1 MEDAIRP
8 TQVKLPP
15 MKAILILM
23 LLAAC
28 VTPAPA
34 QQMTAAKDID
44 SEPDFIFIQEIG
56 MWKALQSHDLG
67 TFESLLLPDYIEVD
81 KTIQTREQLMANL
94 NVCTIVSFKLRN
106 HQTRMLSP
114 DAAVIAYS
122 GSSEINC
129 RAAHIASNYKATTTW
144 GRRHGKW
151 LVPLPTQIPLQPP
164 TRPT

>member
-1 MEDAIRP
+1 
-8 TQVKLPP
+8 

-23 LLAAC
+23 LFAASITT
-28 VTPAPA
+28 VPA

-67 TFESLLLPDYIEVD
+67 TFESLLLPDYIEVE

-94 NVCTIVSFKLRN
+94 NTCTIVSFKLRN

-122 GSSEINC
+122 GSSEITC
-129 RAAHIASNYKATTTW
+129 GESHIASNYNATTTW
-144 GRRHGKW
+144 VRRDGKW
-151 LVPLPTQIPLQPP
+151 LVQLHTEIPIKP
-164 TRPT
+164 